1 MKNLKAILFLLLIV
15 VQYTF
20 AQQTDIKKDPGYFDF
35 SEFTSLKTGEVLNEI
50 YIEEALLKIAAGATS
65 NDKDGVG
72 NILSGLK
79 LVRVQEFMI
88 NEKDIDKAGKLIEAM
103 DGDLLNKNW
112 VRIIKS
118 RNKDSYSNVYVKPDS
133 GGGYCGFIATTL
145 NGKGKAAI
153 INVVGKIDLESIG
166 KLSKELNFPKS
177 EKE

>member
-1 MKNLKAILFLLLIV
+1 MKNAKSIILLLMLIA
-15 VQYTF
+15 QYTL

-35 SEFTSLKTGEVLNEI
+35 SEFSSLKTGEVLNEI
-50 YIEEALLKIAAGATS
+50 YIEEALLKMASGITS

-79 LVRVQEFMI
+79 LVRVQEFMV
-88 NEKDIDKAGKLIEAM
+88 NENDIDKASKLIETM

-118 RNKDSYSNVYVKPDS
+118 RNKESYSNVYVKPAQN
-133 GGGYCGFIATTL
+133 GGYSGLIVTTL
-145 NGKGKAAI
+145 TGKGRAGLVNI
-153 INVVGKIDLESIG
+153 VGKIDLESIG
-166 KLSKELNFPKS
+166 KLSKQFNFPKS

>member
-1 MKNLKAILFLLLIV
+1 MKNAKAILFLLMIV
-15 VQYTF
+15 VQHMF
-20 AQQTDIKKDPGYFDF
+20 AQQSDIKKDPGYFDF

-50 YIEEALLKIAAGATS
+50 YIEEALLKIASGVAS
-65 NDKDGVG
+65 NDKDGIG

-88 NEKDIDKAGKLIEAM
+88 DDKNIDKASKLIETM

-112 VRIIKS
+112 VRIIKT
-118 RNKDSYSNVYVKPDS
+118 RNKESYSYVYVKPTAE
-133 GGGYCGFIATTL
+133 GGYCGFIATTL
-145 NGKGKAAI
+145 NSKGKAAL

-166 KLSKELNFPKS
+166 KLSKQFNFPKS